1 MNAFGYLV
9 TALTDSTVIYG
20 YGDTAEEA
28 VNMANRQ
35 VSGAGRYRPHTKRS
49 QVTRAEYLIAMTAF
63 RERQSQWARSPREYA
78 A

>member
-35 VSGAGRYRPHTKRS
+35 VSGAGRYRPRTKRS
-49 QVTRAEYLIAMTAF
+49 QVMRAEYLRAMTAF
-63 RERQSQWARSPREYA
+63 RARQSKWARSPREYA